1 MKRKL
6 WMLTLLFLMSG
17 WAWVSGES
25 RANCGLYDHDDYEE
39 GSTTETDKVP
49 DVPQE
54 TVKK

>member
-6 WMLTLLFLMSG
+6 WMLTLLFLMGG

-39 GSTTETDKVP
+39 GSATETDKVP